1 MAAGRQYKNA
11 YTILEKVKK
20 GEIDSYYRNEDS
32 LFNKINFYKK
42 PDLINPH
49 LHYIDESRL
58 KSIVR
63 HHVTDQKV
71 IENIYKSFQGGV
83 ENKKLDKNK
92 QPGFDDFYQK
102 FQENYEKF
110 PKHLSNDIFKMYYNQ
125 MSRLNFEERDGKN
138 GTKFKML
145 EKANNPV
152 GKIMSENSSLKSAIF
167 TRNVVSYFVGRMTIM
182 DFVEPETSQDFKDDI
197 NGDKDGG
204 SGDGLLDKMMGG
216 KQAGNDFDK
225 AIQEAQDLCQKM
237 DGAMDED
244 TQQQMFENANKGS
257 GGEASKISPD
267 YLKKMVARL
276 ETINLSMDSV
286 KDKIKKL
293 VDKSVSYFSAKKIT
307 IFEDLFNSDN
317 IAGLDEFELLHP
329 KIRKIFAEDLQIKT
343 TKSIGKIDVYIDISG
358 SMSSNSGTQNKEG
371 NNISK
376 LEFCKALAAKLKQ
389 MDMLNDIYTFN
400 TRVNKIKNNML
411 SISMID
417 DSGGTDIDTVI
428 RSVEVNGVN
437 ALVLTDAEDNCRIY
451 SDKVY
456 FIGVQGARFNYF
468 HSDVIAQYSQ
478 KDQVIVFDG
487 TKINKVDTSGCI
499 IIEKK

>member
-32 LFNKINFYKK
+32 LFSKINFYKK

-58 KSIVR
+58 KRIVSD
-63 HHVTDQKV
+63 HMVDQKMV
-71 IENIYKSFQGGV
+71 TNIYESFHKGV
-83 ENKKLDKNK
+83 ENKKLPTDK
-92 QPGFDDFYQK
+92 QPAFGSFYQK

-125 MSRLNFEERDGKN
+125 MEKLDFEDRN
-138 GTKFKML
+138 NTNTIKFKIL

-182 DFVEPETSQDFKDDI
+182 DYVEPETSEDFKNDM
-197 NGDKDGG
+197 NGDGDSGG
-204 SGDGLLDKMMGG
+204 GDGLLDKMMNS
-216 KQAGNDFDK
+216 KQANNDFDK
-225 AIQEAQDLCQKM
+225 TIQDAQDLCNKM
-237 DGAMDED
+237 DGAMDEE
-244 TQQQMFENANKGS
+244 TQQQMFDNILKG
-257 GGEASKISPD
+257 GNQAGKISPE
-267 YLKKMVARL
+267 YLNKMIAKL
-276 ETINLSMDSV
+276 ENITLSMDSV
-286 KDKIKKL
+286 KNQIKKL

-307 IFEDLFNSDN
+307 IYEDLFNSDN

-358 SMSSNSGTQNKEG
+358 SMGTSSGTKNKDG
-371 NNISK
+371 KSISK

-389 MDMLNDIYTFN
+389 MDMLNNIYVFN
-400 TRVNKIKNNML
+400 TKVNKIKNNML
-411 SISMID
+411 AISMID
-417 DSGGTDIDTVI
+417 EDGGTDIDTVI
-428 RSVEVNGVN
+428 KSIEANKEN
-437 ALVLTDAEDNCRIY
+437 ALVLTDAEDSCNFY
-451 SDKVY
+451 SDKAF
-456 FIGVQGARFNYF
+456 FIGVQGARFDFFNGE
-468 HSDVIAQYSQ
+468 IIKQYSQ

-499 IIEKK
+499 IINE

>member
-32 LFNKINFYKK
+32 LFSKINFYKK

-49 LHYIDESRL
+49 LHYIDENRL

-63 HHVTDQKV
+63 QHLTDHNTIK
-71 IENIYKSFQGGV
+71 NIYDSFHKGV
-83 ENKKLDKNK
+83 ENKKLPTDK
-92 QPGFDDFYQK
+92 QPGFTDFHEK
-102 FQENYEKF
+102 FQENFEKF

-125 MSRLNFEERDGKN
+125 MNRLNFEDRDDKN

-145 EKANNPV
+145 EKSNNPV

-182 DFVEPETSQDFKDDI
+182 DFVEPETSQDFKNDV
-197 NGDKDGG
+197 NGDGDSGG
-204 SGDGLLDKMMGG
+204 GDGLLDKMMGG
-216 KQAGNDFDK
+216 KQADKDFDK

-237 DGAMDED
+237 DGAMDEE
-244 TQQQMFENANKGS
+244 TQQQMFESADKG
-257 GGEASKISPD
+257 GGEAGKISPD
-267 YLKKMVARL
+267 YINKMIARL
-276 ETINLSMDSV
+276 ENINLSMDSV

-329 KIRKIFAEDLQIKT
+329 KIRKIFAEDLQIKS

-358 SMSSNSGTQNKEG
+358 SMGSSSGTKNKDG
-371 NNISK
+371 KNISK

-389 MDMLNDIYTFN
+389 MDMLNNIYVFN
-400 TRVNKIKNNML
+400 TRVKKIKNNML
-411 SISMID
+411 AISMID
-417 DSGGTDIDTVI
+417 EDGGTDINTVI
-428 RSVEVNGVN
+428 RSVEANGVN
-437 ALVLTDAEDNCRIY
+437 ALVLTDAEDDCRIY
-451 SDKVY
+451 SDKAF

-468 HSDVIAQYSQ
+468 NGDVIAQYSQ

>member
-32 LFNKINFYKK
+32 LFSKINFYKK

-63 HHVTDQKV
+63 QHLTDNNIIK
-71 IENIYKSFQGGV
+71 NIYESFHKGV
-83 ENKKLDKNK
+83 ENKKLPTDK
-92 QPGFDDFYQK
+92 QPGFADFNTK
-102 FQENYEKF
+102 FQENFERF

-125 MSRLNFEERDGKN
+125 MSRLNFEERDDKN

-145 EKANNPV
+145 EKSNNPV

-182 DFVEPETSQDFKDDI
+182 DFVEPETSQDFKNDI
-197 NGDKDGG
+197 NGEGG
-204 SGDGLLDKMMGG
+204 GGDGLLDKMMGG
-216 KQAGNDFDK
+216 KQADKDFDK

-237 DGAMDED
+237 DGAMDEE
-244 TQQQMFENANKGS
+244 TQQQVFESANKGGS
-257 GGEASKISPD
+257 EAGKISPD
-267 YLKKMVARL
+267 YIDKMISRL
-276 ETINLSMDSV
+276 ENINLSMDSV

-343 TKSIGKIDVYIDISG
+343 TKSIGKIDLYIDQSG
-358 SMSSNSGTQNKEG
+358 SMSSGSGTKNKTG
-371 NNISK
+371 KNISK
-376 LEFCKALAAKLKQ
+376 LEFCKAFAAKLKQ
-389 MDMLNDIYTFN
+389 MDMLNNIYTFD
-400 TRVNKIKNNML
+400 TRVKKIKNNML
-411 SISMID
+411 AISMID
-417 DSGGTDIDTVI
+417 DMGGTDINSVI
-428 RSVEVNGVN
+428 RSIEVNGVN
-437 ALVLTDAEDNCRIY
+437 SLVLTDAEDDCKIY
-451 SDKVY
+451 SDKAF
-456 FIGVQGARFNYF
+456 FIGVQGARFSYF
-468 HSDVIAQYSQ
+468 NSDVIAQYSQ

-487 TKINKVDTSGCI
+487 TKINKVDTSGNI
-499 IIEKK
+499 IIDK